1 MGWVVVYIAPNRA
14 VAEMMKDLLEREG
27 LLVTIRRLGGSVT
40 GGKPGQCQ
48 VMVPSSEAQDAS
60 ELLIRSF
67 KV

>member
-14 VAEMMKDLLEREG
+14 VAEMIKELLQKEG
-27 LLVTIRRLGGSVT
+27 LMVAIRRLGGSVT

-60 ELLIRSF
+60 ELLMRAL